1 MYLYG
6 ESTLDEI
13 LFPILQFKNQIC
25 SNTLDGRRGD
35 YTIKKSQDIM
45 YSANAED
52 IEQSPVKEEA
62 ATSSTHHDDYKKQIE
77 SDSDV
82 DE

>member
-1 MYLYG
+1 MQQAEDRTHRIGQKASSVNIMYLYG

-35 YTIKKSQDIM
+35 YTIKKS
-45 YSANAED
+45 
-52 IEQSPVKEEA
+52 
-62 ATSSTHHDDYKKQIE
+62 
-77 SDSDV
+77 
-82 DE
+82 

>member
-25 SNTLDGRRGD
+25 SNTLDGRRSD
-35 YTIKKSQDIM
+35 YHIKKSQDVVCNFDEEGIDNDDKVPKEGKM
-45 YSANAED
+45 TPSTSHK
-52 IEQSPVKEEA
+52 EQ
-62 ATSSTHHDDYKKQIE
+62 
-77 SDSDV
+77 
-82 DE
+82 